1 METRPLPV
9 QTQSDAD
16 ELIANRL
23 QLIYQQFDGGLAEFF
38 ERLQQERSE
47 KESSLLA
54 LNERCFGLNE
64 LGRCSEDSDSG
75 DY

>member
-1 METRPLPV
+1 METLPLAV

-16 ELIANRL
+16 ELIASRL
-23 QLIYQQFDGGLAEFF
+23 QLIYKQFDGGLAEFF

-47 KESSLLA
+47 KDSSFLA

-64 LGRCSEDSDSG
+64 VGRCFEDSDSG